1 MESSQFVELLE
12 RLGRSTEDNVT
23 ICYQSAIQRFT
34 SKTIKVAFAES
45 TVTALD
51 SLGNNVWF
59 EINPSS
65 ATGRASLDDITQLAA
80 VYIDI
85 DYKDGGAG
93 SVAKARE
100 LVTLLTD
107 LIGVGPS
114 AVVYSGHG
122 IQPYWAIDPAED
134 FEPILAQ
141 GLLNRWGAFARFVA
155 GSLGIQ
161 LDSVFDLPRIF
172 RVPGSRNMKDPTEPV
187 DVFAT
192 FPTDWRPLSLDE
204 LNDVLIAHS
213 ITSEMTMPEGFEL
226 VSDHKEWQHAHEDC
240 QFVPSLFAG
249 VRPTNTPPK
258 SRHGW
263 LVQQLV
269 LLNAAY
275 RNGCITEAT
284 HKELYRLIGERFD
297 DYLKLPPKRPA
308 NQNEVR
314 SANQWAVAKVETF
327 NDIKLSEELRRHNHS
342 SFSEGDP
349 SSVLGEPSGNAEYT
363 VEELS
368 LIYRQTFATYGR
380 TDAANA
386 RRFIYFCQG
395 DYKFIPDVGWHRWDG
410 TRYVYDKEKAVWQ
423 SAVDAAMFVETA
435 GGTGDQIK
443 WATQSAN
450 KDRIVNCLAIAG
462 TDPDVLVSAIEMD
475 AQPNDLCTPDGIV
488 NLLTGEIRTAQKGI
502 DLNTR
507 STSVAPRKI
516 ATPMWN
522 AFLKT
527 VIQDEDRITY
537 LQELL
542 GASLFGDSRYHVLP
556 VLAGTGANGK
566 STLLDV
572 VSGILDDYAASMPEN
587 FLLDTSSSTHPTE
600 IARLRGVRFA
610 MASETRPDGKFNESR
625 VKMLTGGDIL
635 SARFMNQNFFDF
647 KPTHTLFLAVNHLPA
662 VKSGGDGFWRRLRK
676 LDFKVTIPKE
686 EQREN
691 FAQQMIEEEG
701 PGILQ
706 WMVDGA
712 VRLTSAGFNEPESVK
727 LATLEYRHEEDHIAK
742 FIDERILVTANGTA
756 TKTSV
761 FNSYR
766 EWCIEN
772 GERPITQN
780 SLNRELRNR
789 LNTQETNVG
798 GARMFSGIELINVV
812 MQPDRIVEDEKERD
826 EYWK

>member
-34 SKTIKVAFAES
+34 SKTIKVSFAES

-59 EINPSS
+59 EINPSR

-122 IQPYWAIDPAED
+122 IQPYWAIDPAEE

-192 FPTDWRPLSLDE
+192 FPADWRPLSLEE
-204 LNDVLIAHS
+204 LNDVLIAHG

-226 VSDHKEWQHAHEDC
+226 VSDHKEWKHATEDC

-269 LLNAAY
+269 LLNAGY
-275 RNGCITEAT
+275 RNGCITEET
-284 HKELYRLIGERFD
+284 HKELYRLISERFD
-297 DYLKLPPKRPA
+297 EYLKLPPKRPA

-327 NDIKLSEELRRHNHS
+327 SEAKLAEELRRHNHS

-386 RRFIYFCQG
+386 RRFIYYCQG

-488 NLLTGEIRTAQKGI
+488 NLLTGEIRKAQKGI

-507 STSVAPRKI
+507 STSVAPKRI
-516 ATPMWN
+516 ATPMWST
-522 AFLKT
+522 FLKT

-542 GASLFGDSRYHVLP
+542 GAALFGDSRYHVLP
-556 VLAGTGANGK
+556 VLAGTG
-566 STLLDV
+566 
-572 VSGILDDYAASMPEN
+572 
-587 FLLDTSSSTHPTE
+587 E
-600 IARLRGVRFA
+600 I
-610 MASETRPDGKFNESR
+610 S
-625 VKMLTGGDIL
+625 
-635 SARFMNQNFFDF
+635 
-647 KPTHTLFLAVNHLPA
+647 
-662 VKSGGDGFWRRLRK
+662 
-676 LDFKVTIPKE
+676 
-686 EQREN
+686 
-691 FAQQMIEEEG
+691 
-701 PGILQ
+701 
-706 WMVDGA
+706 
-712 VRLTSAGFNEPESVK
+712 
-727 LATLEYRHEEDHIAK
+727 
-742 FIDERILVTANGTA
+742 
-756 TKTSV
+756 
-761 FNSYR
+761 
-766 EWCIEN
+766 
-772 GERPITQN
+772 
-780 SLNRELRNR
+780 
-789 LNTQETNVG
+789 
-798 GARMFSGIELINVV
+798 
-812 MQPDRIVEDEKERD
+812 
-826 EYWK
+826 